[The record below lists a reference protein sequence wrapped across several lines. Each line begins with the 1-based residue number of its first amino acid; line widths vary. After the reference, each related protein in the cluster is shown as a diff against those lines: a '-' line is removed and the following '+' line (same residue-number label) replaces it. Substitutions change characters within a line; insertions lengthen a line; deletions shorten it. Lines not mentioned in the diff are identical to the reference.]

1 MTQGDYM
8 SRADLILKLTVG
20 KDKRTVEP
28 VETGGRISNFFKLFN
43 ANIKNVFWT
52 NLIYTGI
59 FALPLIFSLFI
70 LPNLV
75 HSYVY
80 SGRHFI
86 GNFGF
91 GFPGVADSY
100 SEAVLYQQYVN
111 RIFLFPCIIGSVFI
125 AFVGLS
131 GVFHCSRGYM
141 WCEKVNIKSFFRGI
155 KKMWKPFMLI
165 GAIFCVV
172 LAGCLYGFEWHNTL
186 LKLSEAYWA
195 SYLVAAVVGIVGA
208 LVALIVMIMLPS
220 IACYDFKLRDHFKNA
235 VLLNIVMF
243 VPSLIILGVTVGL
256 CMLSTVSLFSFLIPV
271 LLALLGF
278 FFVGM
283 MWTSYSQYLFDNFI
297 CTQVDANGNRL
308 EVTIKKK
315 TAKEVKE
322 YVGAKKK
329 NATDEEEKT
338 RAEKKKEKH
347 QQNKNSYNS
356 AYKRKG
362 GKK

>member
-1 MTQGDYM
+1 M
-8 SRADLILKLTVG
+8 SRADLILNLTVG

-28 VETGGRISNFFKLFN
+28 VETGGRISYFFKRFN
-43 ANIKNVFWT
+43 ANIKNIFWT

-75 HSYVY
+75 HNYVY

-100 SEAVLYQQYVN
+100 TEAVLYQQYVN

-141 WCEKVNIKSFFRGI
+141 WGEKVNIKSFFRGI

-172 LAGCLYGFEWHNTL
+172 LAGCLYGFEWHHTL
-186 LKLSEAYWA
+186 LELSEAYWA

-208 LVALIVMIMLPS
+208 LAIMFVLVLLPS
-220 IACYDFKLRDHFKNA
+220 IACYDFKLRDHLKNA
-235 VLLNIVMF
+235 LFLNIIMF
-243 VPSLIILGVTVGL
+243 VPSVFMLGITVGL
-256 CMLSTVSLFSFLIPV
+256 CMLSEVSLFSFLIPV

-278 FFVGM
+278 FFLAM
-283 MWTSYSQYLFDNFI
+283 MWTGYAQYLFDNFI
-297 CTQVDANGNRL
+297 CTQVDANGNRI
-308 EVTIKKK
+308 EVAIKKR

-329 NATDEEEKT
+329 NAEPEEEKT
-338 RAEKKKEKH
+338 RAEKRKQKQ

-356 AYKRKG
+356 SYKHKG
-362 GKK
+362 GNRK